1 MAQPIGSGG
10 AALAVARQ
18 QRAREKFA
26 ILLLVEPGAF
36 DIEQLEAGDELGEC
50 ERVDGELRDELSP
63 NFGDGLR
70 VQAAT
75 VRD

>member
-1 MAQPIGSGG
+1 MSDRFGSNGG
-10 AALAVARQ
+10 SIAPSRTG
-18 QRAREKFA
+18 RSRR
-26 ILLLVEPGAF
+26 ILLLATHPSEGLLTEPTAGA
-36 DIEQLEAGDELGEC
+36 QVGRREL
-50 ERVDGELRDELSP
+50 ELSP